1 MIDGESRWAVAKS
14 NLQQKTLR
22 KTLRTFENCEK
33 EEESL
38 RKASDLWTRIGVGV
52 LTMTVF
58 VGDFL
63 QLCSAMASPVQ

>member
-1 MIDGESRWAVAKS
+1 MDGESRWAVAKS
-14 NLQQKTLR
+14 NLQQKRL
-22 KTLRTFENCEK
+22 KTFENYEK

-63 QLCSAMASPVQ
+63 QLCSAMASPV